1 MHLTKSFTQTH
12 RHKDAHMHTRCTGL
26 RLAQAQHYCSGS
38 RNNHFFAICL
48 TQHIDNS
55 CAFKII
61 ICFVLFKHCD
71 ALSLAFMGVCDG
83 ERPSVFH
90 RKICSVKN
98 LHFFAFILYIR
109 NFMIIIFGHQ
119 SSLNQHSNEA

>member
-1 MHLTKSFTQTH
+1 M
-12 RHKDAHMHTRCTGL
+12 
-26 RLAQAQHYCSGS
+26 
-38 RNNHFFAICL
+38 
-48 TQHIDNS
+48 QHIDNS
-55 CAFKII
+55 FAFKV

-119 SSLNQHSNEA
+119 SSLNQHSNQAQRCMFGLRVLDENLDVTDRIVMI